1 MIPSMSSKMRLD
13 AILARLGYCSRSEAK
28 RWINQ
33 GRCVYQGLELY
44 DSSFKVCPED
54 LLIDNQPPE
63 FPHGVC
69 VAFNKPPGLTCSHD
83 PREAP
88 LIYEILPPRWP
99 KRNPPV
105 TSIGR
110 LDKQTCGLLILTDD
124 GKLVQKLTSPRH
136 DVPKLYRFSCDVA
149 VPAHA
154 AELFAAGELLLEGE
168 KNPLKPAKFEQQH
181 DRGGLLQLREG
192 RYHQVRRM
200 LAHLGCEVLEL
211 ERLSIG
217 GLRLADLDLQQGQWR
232 SLQAEQ
238 LALLDAREDL
248 I

>member
-1 MIPSMSSKMRLD
+1 MSSKMRLD

-44 DSSFKVCPED
+44 DASFKVCPQD

-69 VAFNKPPGLTCSHD
+69 VAFNKPLGLTCSHD
-83 PREAP
+83 LREAP
-88 LIYEILPPRWP
+88 LIYEVLPPRWTR
-99 KRNPPV
+99 RNPPV

-110 LDKQTCGLLILTDD
+110 LDKQTSGLLILSDD

-136 DVPKLYRFSCDVA
+136 DVPKLYRFSCDVEL
-149 VPAHA
+149 PKHA
-154 AELFAAGELLLEGE
+154 AELFASGEMLLEGE
-168 KNPLKPAKFEQQH
+168 KTVLKAAKFVQQH
-181 DRGGLLQLREG
+181 AKGGLLQLREG

-217 GLRLADLDLQQGQWR
+217 ALRLQDLDLQQGQWR
-232 SLQAEQ
+232 SLTPEQ
-238 LALLDAREDL
+238 LALLDVRDDL